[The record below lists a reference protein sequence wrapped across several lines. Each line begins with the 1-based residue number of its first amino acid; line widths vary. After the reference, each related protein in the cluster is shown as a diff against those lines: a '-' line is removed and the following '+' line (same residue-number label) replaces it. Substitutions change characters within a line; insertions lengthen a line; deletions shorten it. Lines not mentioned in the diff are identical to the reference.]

1 MLEASQWDPR
11 LLELF
16 QQVEADLR
24 ELLAVPDE
32 YAVFFLHGGA
42 SNQFAMIP
50 MNLLRGRDRA
60 DYLHTGLWSGKAAE
74 EARRYAT
81 VNVAGSG
88 TGSGEG
94 WRQGSKTYKRTLANL
109 SHWPPQKI
117 ETFRR
122 LLQDQPLVSPHDLFC
137 TRQTLPHGHVEAVLM
152 AMRQLGLDSLL
163 AAKRCRQRDLVM
175 AMVASRLL
183 HPCSKLATT
192 REWHTTTLAQEL
204 SVADATEDDLYQAMD
219 WLLERQPR
227 IEKKLAA
234 RHLSEDCLVLYDVS
248 SSYYEGRTCPLAQYG
263 HDRDGKKGLPI
274 IVYGVMTDGE
284 GRPIA
289 VEVYPG
295 NTGDPTTVADQVE
308 KLRDRFQLSRVV
320 LVGDRGMLTQPQI
333 DKMKTHSGLGWIT
346 ALTSVAIRGLLEAG
360 ALQLSLLDETNL
372 AEITSPDYPGERLM
386 VCHNPLLEEER
397 GRKRREL
404 LEATET
410 ALGKVSQQVARRK
423 KKPLKE
429 AEIALKVG
437 KVLGHYKMG
446 KHFLYTIGEGK
457 LQWSRREQMIEQE
470 AKLDGIYVI
479 RTSESAERLSA
490 ADTVRSYKSL
500 AQVERAFRT
509 LKGVDL
515 LIRPIRH
522 RTEDRV
528 PAHIFLCLLAYYVEW
543 HLRRAWAPLLFED
556 EQLAELRRQRDP
568 ILPATGSPSAQQKK
582 LTRQTADGFPV
593 HSFATL
599 MAELAGRARVTYGL
613 KSDGSAPSFQQ
624 VPEPTPLQA
633 KAYALLALLP
643 VAGN

>member
-1 MLEASQWDPR
+1 MYIEIVPNRNSPP
-11 LLELF
+11 
-16 QQVEADLR
+16 
-24 ELLAVPDE
+24 AV
-32 YAVFFLHGGA
+32 
-42 SNQFAMIP
+42 
-50 MNLLRGRDRA
+50 LLR
-60 DYLHTGLWSGKAAE
+60 
-74 EARRYAT
+74 
-81 VNVAGSG
+81 
-88 TGSGEG
+88 EG
-94 WRQGSKTYKRTLANL
+94 WREGSKTLKRTLANL
-109 SHWPPQKI
+109 SHWPQQKI
-117 ETFRR
+117 DSFRR
-122 LLQDQPLVSPHDLFC
+122 LLQDEPLVSPQDLFC
-137 TRQTLPHGHVEAVLM
+137 THQTLPHGHVEAILM
-152 AMRQLGLDSLL
+152 AMRKLSLDSLL
-163 AAKRCRQRDLVM
+163 AAKRCRERDLVM
-175 AMVASRLL
+175 AMIASRLL

-192 REWHTTTLAQEL
+192 REWHTTTLAEEL

-219 WLLERQPR
+219 WLLDRQLR

-248 SSYYEGRTCPLAQYG
+248 SSYYEGHTCPLAQYG

-274 IVYGVMTDGE
+274 IVYGVITDGE

-289 VEVYPG
+289 VQVYPG

-308 KLRDRFQLSRVV
+308 KLSDRFQLARVV

-333 DKMKTHSGLGWIT
+333 DKMKMHPGLGWIT
-346 ALTSVAIRGLLEAG
+346 ALTSVAIRGLLETG

-386 VCHNPLLEEER
+386 VCHNPLLEEQR

-410 ALGKVSQQVARRK
+410 ALTKISKQVARRK

-429 AEIALKVG
+429 AEIGLKVG
-437 KVLGHYKMG
+437 KVLGRYKMG

-457 LQWSRREQMIEQE
+457 FQWSRREQTVEEE

-479 RTSESAERLSA
+479 RTSESVERLSA

-556 EQLAELRRQRDP
+556 EQLAQERRRRDP
-568 ILPATGSPSAQQKK
+568 ILPATGSPSAQEKK

-599 MAELAGRARVTYGL
+599 MAELSSRARVTYGL
-613 KSDGSAPSFQQ
+613 KSEESTPSFQQ
-624 VPEPTPLQA
+624 VPEPTLLQA

-643 VAGN
+643 AVGK

>member
-1 MLEASQWDPR
+1 MYIDIVPNRNSPP
-11 LLELF
+11 
-16 QQVEADLR
+16 
-24 ELLAVPDE
+24 AV
-32 YAVFFLHGGA
+32 
-42 SNQFAMIP
+42 
-50 MNLLRGRDRA
+50 LLR
-60 DYLHTGLWSGKAAE
+60 
-74 EARRYAT
+74 
-81 VNVAGSG
+81 
-88 TGSGEG
+88 EG
-94 WRQGSKTYKRTLANL
+94 WREGSKTLKRTLANL
-109 SHWPPQKI
+109 SHWPQQKI
-117 ETFRR
+117 DAFRR
-122 LLQDQPLVSPHDLFC
+122 LLQDEPLVSPQDLFC
-137 TRQTLPHGHVEAVLM
+137 TQKTLPHGHVEAILM

-163 AAKRCRQRDLVM
+163 AAKRCRERDLVM
-175 AMVASRLL
+175 AMIAARLL

-192 REWHTTTLAQEL
+192 REWHTTTLAEEL

-248 SSYYEGRTCPLAQYG
+248 SSYYEGHTCPLAQYG

-333 DKMKTHSGLGWIT
+333 DKMKTHPGLGWIT

-404 LEATET
+404 LEATEQ
-410 ALGKVSQQVARRK
+410 ALTKVTKQVERRK

-437 KVLGHYKMG
+437 KVLGRYKMG

-457 LQWSRREQMIEQE
+457 FQWSRRQQTVEEE

-479 RTSESAERLSA
+479 RTSESVERLSA

-556 EQLAELRRQRDP
+556 EHLAELRRQRDP
-568 ILPATGSPSAQQKK
+568 ILPASCSPSAQEKK
-582 LTRQTADGFPV
+582 LARQTADGFQV
-593 HSFATL
+593 NSFDTL
-599 MAELAGRARVTYGL
+599 MAALASRARVTYGL
-613 KSDGSAPSFQQ
+613 KSEESTPSFQQ
-624 VPEPTPLQA
+624 LPEPTPLQA
-633 KAYALLALLP
+633 KAYALLACCQ
-643 VAGN
+643 